1 MRPQKVNCAAKRKR
15 ISIQVWVGL
24 PGEKTVIVRW
34 ELDLMVNEIE
44 EEEKMALIGKEI
56 KVYRLLGS
64 GEMNSR
70 ELIYLTLLK
79 L

>member
-1 MRPQKVNCAAKRKR
+1 MRTQRVNCPAKRKR

-24 PGEKTVIVRW
+24 PGEKTVIVHW

>member
-1 MRPQKVNCAAKRKR
+1 M
-15 ISIQVWVGL
+15 GL

-70 ELIYLTLLK
+70 ELS
-79 L
+79 

>member
-44 EEEKMALIGKEI
+44 EEEKMALIRKEV

-70 ELIYLTLLK
+70 ELS
-79 L
+79 